1 MDTRPLTETL
11 PPMRSLMFVPAHR
24 GRMVE
29 RALGLGEFGPS
40 GLDVAILDL
49 EDGVPPAAKDEARR
63 LVAEVLGRP
72 RGGPLRYVRMQR
84 PLSDAGEADLD
95 AVVRPGLDGIV
106 APKLRRAEEVVWLV
120 DELDARER
128 GAAIAPGTVRVI
140 ASIESA
146 AALLDAP
153 RIAASAER
161 VIGLTLGSED
171 FTLDLGLP
179 TIREGEAAELLYA
192 RSATVV
198 AAVSAGKLAIDGIWP
213 DITDTDGLRADS
225 LRARRLGFSGKTL
238 IHPGQIAIV
247 NEIFSPTAAEVEQAR
262 RVVRA
267 FDEAVGRGEG
277 AVALDG
283 QMLDAPVVDRARR
296 VLLAHARAPRNA

>member
-1 MDTRPLTETL
+1 
-11 PPMRSLMFVPAHR
+11 MRSLMFVPAHR
-24 GRMVE
+24 DRMVK

-49 EDGVPPAAKDEARR
+49 EDGVPPASKHEARR
-63 LVAEVLGRP
+63 LVTDVLSGP
-72 RGGPLRYVRMQR
+72 SRGGPLRFVRIQR
-84 PLSDAGEADLD
+84 ALSDAGEGDLD

-106 APKLRRAEEVVWLV
+106 APKVRRAEEIAWLA
-120 DELDARER
+120 DELAERER
-128 GAAIAPGTVRVI
+128 HARVEAGAVRII

-146 AALLDAP
+146 AALVDAP
-153 RIAASAER
+153 RIAASSRR
-161 VIGLTLGSED
+161 VIGLTFGSED
-171 FTLDLGLP
+171 FALDLGLP
-179 TIREGEAAELLYA
+179 TKREGEAAELLYA

-198 AAVSAGKLAIDGIWP
+198 AAASAGKIAVDGIWP
-213 DITDTDGLRADS
+213 DITDIAGLRTDS

-238 IHPGQIAIV
+238 IHPGQIAVV
-247 NEIFSPTAAEVEQAR
+247 NEVFSPTAAELEEAR

-267 FDEAVGRGEG
+267 FDEGLARGDG

-296 VLLAHARAPRNA
+296 VLHAHQRNS